1 MTKKNNRHLVLAILF
16 VVFCCADGY
25 FAFGQAVST
34 HSTIGNG
41 ENAAKAGKALFRDEY
56 SEFDETPVI
65 KEKSGEAVASKIEAA
80 RQKYLKAL
88 GLIERGDTNSATR
101 LFDMA
106 IAAMNDLA
114 SYPGIG
120 DNNSFADLAVSIIE
134 DYESYIQ
141 NIDNLSEESDAFILR
156 DKLFKEIDS
165 YSRSHK
171 PSVTSVKPKY
181 PIYKPQ
187 PGAGV
192 PALTVPLDIN
202 ESVEKSVAFLTQ
214 DRGRKFYKR
223 WLERG
228 GKYFPMMR
236 RIAKEEGMPEEIIYL
251 SMIESA
257 LNPNAVSRA
266 KAVGL
271 WQFMQTT
278 GEMYDLQVNMWI
290 DERRDP
296 EKSTRA
302 AMRHLRDLYNEL
314 GDWHLA
320 LASYNYGVNG
330 VKRVIDKSGLENP
343 KFWDIVDLL
352 PRETRNYV
360 PLYIA
365 ATLIALNPEAYG
377 FVSSEVNYEPEYQ
390 YVTFP
395 INEPVSIKALA
406 KCAQISV
413 EELKSYNPE
422 LVNICTPSAKGTYL
436 LKIPSAA
443 RDGFASY
450 FATLTDDE
458 KRPWVIHEVKRGET
472 LAAIARMYNVTIQEL
487 SAINQLSGYKAKLKK
502 GSTLRVPATEIVPST
517 QIAVSGVSVASADAL
532 ATTATASQQAATVAS
547 NANSPADSPVQLQKA
562 TTATHIVQPGET
574 LYGIA
579 RQYGI
584 KVDDV
589 LSWNN
594 MSKGD
599 NLRTGSRLA
608 IVAQGNIKTASVA
621 TTIDVTAKPATKE
634 RAAAHKVRRGET
646 LAQIADDYDISIESL
661 RKANKLGRR
670 GHIAAG
676 MTLILPGAATVA
688 VATVEKREP
697 ARREARAAASLIA
710 AVKMHKVK
718 RGENIGI
725 IAGLYGVKEDDIR
738 TWNPSI
744 KKNTVFAGEK
754 LKIYSGQV
762 AKGSASAPSR
772 DVIRLPK
779 HYKVRKGDTLFD
791 IADKFGISIA
801 ALQKKNKNLKPGTL
815 KAGQTIRLQ

>member
-16 VVFCCADGY
+16 VIFCSMDGY
-25 FAFGQAVST
+25 LALGQAVST
-34 HSTIGNG
+34 HSATDGG
-41 ENAAKAGKALFRDEY
+41 ESAAKAGRALFRDEY
-56 SEFDETPVI
+56 SDFDEVPVI
-65 KEKSGEAVASKIEAA
+65 KEKTDEAVAGRIEAA
-80 RQKYLKAL
+80 NQKYLKAL
-88 GLIERGDTNSATR
+88 SLIERGDTNSATR
-101 LFDMA
+101 LFEQA
-106 IAAMNDLA
+106 IVSMNELS

-120 DNNSFADLAVSIIE
+120 DNDKFADLAVSIIE

-171 PSVTSVKPKY
+171 PSVTSIKPKY

-192 PALTVPLDIN
+192 PALTIPLDIN

-278 GEMYDLQVNMWI
+278 GEMYDLQVNMWV

-302 AMRHLRDLYNEL
+302 AMRHLRDLYNDL

-320 LASYNYGVNG
+320 LAGYNYGVNG
-330 VKRVIDKSGLENP
+330 VKRVINKSGLENP
-343 KFWDIVDLL
+343 KFWDIIDLL

-406 KCAQISV
+406 KCAKISV

-422 LVNICTPSAKGTYL
+422 LVNICTPSAKGAYL
-436 LKIPSAA
+436 LKIPTSA

-450 FATLTDDE
+450 FATLTDNE
-458 KRPWVIHEVKRGET
+458 KRPWIIHEVKRGET
-472 LAAIARMYNVTIQEL
+472 LAAIARMYNVTTKEL
-487 SAINQLSGYKAKLKK
+487 GTLNQLSGYKTKLKK
-502 GSTLRVPATEIVPST
+502 GSTLRVPAMETSSVA
-517 QIAVSGVSVASADAL
+517 QIAAVPIQAAAVADAL
-532 ATTATASQQAATVAS
+532 ATTTPQTTAVAQS
-547 NANSPADSPVQLQKA
+547 ASLPAESSAQLQKVI
-562 TTATHIVQPGET
+562 TTTTHIVQPGET

-579 RQYGI
+579 RQYGV
-584 KVDDV
+584 KVEDMRA
-589 LSWNN
+589 WNN
-594 MSKGD
+594 MPKGD
-599 NLRTGSRLA
+599 HLRTGSRLA
-608 IVAQGNIKTASVA
+608 ISTPTGDIKVSTATATVDVTEKPIARERVA
-621 TTIDVTAKPATKE
+621 T
-634 RAAAHKVRRGET
+634 HKVRRGET

-670 GHIAAG
+670 GHITAG
-676 MTLILPGAATVA
+676 MTLMLPGAATAVA
-688 VATVEKREP
+688 VEKHEPVNREVR
-697 ARREARAAASLIA
+697 AAAASLIA

-718 RGENIGI
+718 RGENIGV

-738 TWNPSI
+738 TWNPTI

-754 LKIYSGQV
+754 LKIYLGQV
-762 AKGSASAPSR
+762 AKGSASTPSR

-779 HYKVRKGDTLFD
+779 HYKVRKGDTLSD

-801 ALQKKNKNLKPGTL
+801 ALQKKNKNLKPSTL
-815 KAGQTIRLQ
+815 RAGQTIRLQ

>member
-1 MTKKNNRHLVLAILF
+1 MTKKNNRHLIF
-16 VVFCCADGY
+16 VVLFIVFCGMDGY
-25 FAFGQAVST
+25 FAVGQAVST
-34 HSTIGNG
+34 HSTTDGG
-41 ENAAKAGKALFRDEY
+41 ENAAKAGRALFRDEY
-56 SEFDETPVI
+56 SDFDDVSVI
-65 KEKSGEAVASKIEAA
+65 KEKTDEAIAGKIEAA
-80 RQKYLKAL
+80 NQKYLKAL

-101 LFDMA
+101 LFEQA
-106 IAAMNDLA
+106 IVAMNELS

-141 NIDNLSEESDAFILR
+141 NIDNLSEESDAFVLR

-266 KAVGL
+266 RAVGL

-278 GEMYDLQVNMWI
+278 GEMYDLQVNMWV

-302 AMRHLRDLYNEL
+302 AMRHLRDLHNDL

-320 LASYNYGVNG
+320 LAGYNYGVNG
-330 VKRVIDKSGLENP
+330 VKRVINKSGIENP
-343 KFWDIVDLL
+343 KFWDIIDLL

-377 FVSSEVNYEPEYQ
+377 FVSSEVNYEPEYR

-422 LVNICTPSAKGTYL
+422 LVNICTPSAKGAYL
-436 LKIPSAA
+436 LKIPTTA

-450 FATLTDDE
+450 YATLTDDE

-472 LAAIARMYNVTIQEL
+472 LAAIARMYNVTIKEL
-487 SAINQLSGYKAKLKK
+487 GALNQLSGYKTKLKK
-502 GSTLRVPATEIVPST
+502 GSMLRVPAMEAAPVT
-517 QIAVSGVSVASADAL
+517 QIAASGVTAAPATDAL
-532 ATTATASQQAATVAS
+532 ATTTTVVASQVVAS
-547 NANSPADSPVQLQKA
+547 PAESQVQKTVISA
-562 TTATHIVQPGET
+562 HIVQPGET

-579 RQYGI
+579 RQYGV
-584 KVDDV
+584 KVEDVCAWNKISKDD
-589 LSWNN
+589 
-594 MSKGD
+594 K
-599 NLRTGSRLA
+599 LRTGSRLA
-608 IVAQGNIKTASVA
+608 ITAQENINTAA
-621 TTIDVTAKPATKE
+621 TVDVTEKPAAKDRMVT
-634 RAAAHKVRRGET
+634 HKVRRGET
-646 LAQIADDYDISIESL
+646 LAQIADDYDVSIESL

-676 MTLILPGAATVA
+676 MTLVLPGSAAIA
-688 VATVEKREP
+688 AVEKQEP
-697 ARREARAAASLIA
+697 ARREARATASLNA

-738 TWNPSI
+738 TWNPTI

-779 HYKVRKGDTLFD
+779 HYKVRKGDTLSD

-801 ALQKKNKNLKPGTL
+801 ALQKKNKNLKPSTL
-815 KAGQTIRLQ
+815 RAGQTIRLQ